1 MQKAI
6 AKHWMNLRDSYG
18 RVGGKIEGPGGDRN
32 STERPTESTNLE
44 MVEHSETEPPTN
56 ENSHS
61 GPRP

>member
-1 MQKAI
+1 
-6 AKHWMNLRDSYG
+6 MNLRDSYG